1 MFKNLIGN
9 NVAKTQ
15 LERLL
20 ATDRVPGSM
29 LFAGPEGVGKK
40 QFAYELAR
48 AFVCTDV
55 SDIGPCGKCLAC
67 VRIVEIVPPKS
78 EKGEEYDRVFFG
90 SHADVGLVSP
100 YKRNIRVGSIR
111 ALEQEA
117 NFRPFEGRARLFIID
132 NADRMNDSAA
142 NALLK
147 TLEEPSPTT
156 YIILVTAQPDKLLQT
171 IRSRSQTIRFGPVEP
186 KEIEQLLI
194 DSHGASTADAA
205 LAAWASGGN
214 VARALTFDPEQYA
227 EARGKMLKIIEHA
240 CLRNDLAGMLLIGEE
255 LNDARNKDLFE
266 EHLSILETL
275 SRDIWLLA
283 YGTGP
288 ENLINRDID
297 ERLRQLAH
305 RVPSDRPAAWLETI
319 ETMRQNF
326 AVNINR
332 KIATDELLVKM
343 AA

>member
-1 MFKNLIGN
+1 MFENLIGN

-15 LERLL
+15 LQRLL

-55 SDIGPCGKCLAC
+55 SDFGPCGNCLAC
-67 VRIVEIVPPKS
+67 VRIDEIVPPKS
-78 EKGEEYDRVFFG
+78 EKGEDYDRVFFG
-90 SHADVGLVSP
+90 SHADVGLVAP
-100 YKRNIRVGSIR
+100 YKRNLRVGSIR

-117 NFRPFEGRARLFIID
+117 NFRPFEGRARIFIID

-156 YIILVTAQPDKLLQT
+156 YIVLVTAQPDKLLQT

-186 KEIEQLLI
+186 KVIEQFLI
-194 DSHGASTADAA
+194 DSHGASNSDAA
-205 LAAWASGGN
+205 LAAWTSGGN
-214 VARALTFDPEQYA
+214 VARALTFDRAQYA
-227 EARGKMLKIIEHA
+227 EARGRMLKVIEHA
-240 CLRNDLAGMLLIGEE
+240 CLDNDLAGMLLVGEE
-255 LNDARNKDLFE
+255 LNDAKNKDLFE
-266 EHLSILETL
+266 EHLSILERL

-283 YGTGP
+283 NGS
-288 ENLINRDID
+288 EADSLINRDIQ
-297 ERLRQLAH
+297 ERLRQLA
-305 RVPSDRPAAWLETI
+305 RSIPSDRPAGWLDAI

-332 KIATDELLVKM
+332 KIATDAIFTKM